1 MQAVYL
7 SNSMKTFRGLAMAAL
22 TLNLGCSGQSRSDQP
37 ARSGTAAQTR
47 GEQRTQSVTASP
59 LTPIS
64 TSAPPANGATASST
78 PADTCP
84 RTGLWARC
92 SVEKRLSQAGYVV
105 RPLTGDA
112 KRRSGFSIE
121 PIAYMLGPSRLEVF
135 IYPSA
140 DAVMRDMQGLDTALA
155 GPRSAPNQW
164 GIGMHPTFVRSANLI
179 AVFLTENPTQSE
191 RLTLALTAG
200 APQP

>member
-1 MQAVYL
+1 
-7 SNSMKTFRGLAMAAL
+7 MAAL
-22 TLNLGCSGQSRSDQP
+22 TLSLACGSPSRSDQQ
-37 ARSGTAAQTR
+37 AQSVTAAQS
-47 GEQRTQSVTASP
+47 EQRAQSVTASP
-59 LTPIS
+59 LQPIR
-64 TSAPPANGATASST
+64 TSAPTTSAATASST
-78 PADTCP
+78 PANTCP

-105 RPLTGDA
+105 RPLTGSA
-112 KRRSGFSIE
+112 KRRNGFSVE

-135 IYPSA
+135 IYPTA
-140 DAVMRDMQGLDTALA
+140 DAVTREVQALDTALA

-179 AVFLTENPTQSE
+179 AVFLTDNPTQSE